1 MLSQAIVSFAVIF
14 VDITI
19 YIRHYSG
26 NSVRSINLFKSTRK
40 QITSDQSSKTWN
52 MTLQSTQQQS
62 RQTKKL
68 KLQYQPRNMKYI
80 LKKLIDNKRE
90 EEVEQQPWVGQYVT
104 NQWHYEDLEKESY
117 NINNIWK
124 NIPDVFFSR
133 HTALVFSSS

>member
-1 MLSQAIVSFAVIF
+1 
-14 VDITI
+14 
-19 YIRHYSG
+19 
-26 NSVRSINLFKSTRK
+26 
-40 QITSDQSSKTWN
+40 
-52 MTLQSTQQQS
+52 MTLQSKQQQS

-80 LKKLIDNKRE
+80 LKKLIENKRE
-90 EEVEQQPWVGQYVT
+90 EEVEQQPWVGQYLT

-133 HTALVFSSS
+133 HTAIVFSSS